1 MADKN
6 AQFAG
11 SIPAAY
17 DRYLGPLFFQPYADD
32 LAARLHLAPRSS
44 VLELACGTGI
54 VTRVL
59 RDRLPPGARLVATDL
74 NEPMMQI
81 AAAKFTGN
89 DAIEWKEADAT
100 KLPFGDGS
108 FDAVVCQFGFMF
120 FPDKASSAREAFRV
134 LKPGGVFLFNVW
146 GSLEEN
152 SLGQIPHE
160 TIGRFFEKD
169 PPAFYQVPFGY
180 HDRDEIRHL
189 LENAGF
195 ADIRVDVVDKASGI
209 TRAEDAATGLVQGT
223 PMSAAIAER
232 DASLLPAIT
241 AGVAGALTKHFG
253 GSTFRAPMRAIVV
266 EARRQQALAKG

>member
-1 MADKN
+1 VDDKN
-6 AQFAG
+6 AEFAG
-11 SIPAAY
+11 SIPATY
-17 DRYLGPLFFQPYADD
+17 DRYLGPLFFQPYAED
-32 LAARLHLAPRSS
+32 LAARLDLGEGSS
-44 VLELACGTGI
+44 LLELACGTGI

-74 NEPMMQI
+74 NKPMMQI
-81 AAAKFTGN
+81 AAAKFTRD

-100 KLPFGDGS
+100 KLPFDDGS

-120 FPDKASSAREAFRV
+120 FPDKASSAREALRV

-146 GSLEEN
+146 GSLAEN
-152 SLGQIPHE
+152 PLGQIPHE

-180 HDRDEIRHL
+180 HDREEIRQL
-189 LENAGF
+189 LTSAGF
-195 ADIRVDVVDKASGI
+195 RDIRVEVVDKASGI

-223 PMSAAIAER
+223 PVSAAIAER
-232 DASLLPAIT
+232 DASLLPVIT
-241 AGVAGALTKHFG
+241 TGVADALAKRFG

-266 EARRQQALAKG
+266 EARKP